1 MTVTDTMAAVGKAFA
16 AAVLMAFGGC
26 ANLSATLDAT
36 KDGLVSERSDA
47 KGRVQQKLRIDN
59 ALAQAEA
66 AEYQS
71 MNPVPIMF
79 DKMSIKLDDH
89 GHYVLGLIV
98 GRARNSSQLIVTGYC
113 DRHQIGNAS
122 AAALARATAVRDELV
137 HLGVPANVI
146 TLRHQTNAPGKH
158 AADIEF

>member
-1 MTVTDTMAAVGKAFA
+1 MTVTDTMAAVGRAFA
-16 AAVLMAFGGC
+16 AAVLIALGGC
-26 ANLSATLDAT
+26 VNLPTAPDAAKEGLPSAQA
-36 KDGLVSERSDA
+36 DA
-47 KGRVQQKLRIDN
+47 KGKVQQKLRIDN

-79 DKMSIKLDDH
+79 DKMSIKLDDR
-89 GHYVLGLIV
+89 GRYILGLIV
-98 GRARNSSQLIVTGYC
+98 GRARTSGQLIITGYC